1 MWLLLATWRQREG
14 ESGVAADEGGVTRR
28 EHVGRSGA
36 VSTACKS
43 TDERHRRVAQAVRE
57 RESV

>member
-28 EHVGRSGA
+28 EHVGRSLLPASRQTSDTG
-36 VSTACKS
+36 
-43 TDERHRRVAQAVRE
+43 EWHRQ
-57 RESV
+57 